1 MSNIK
6 TAVETAISNI
16 KQAANNPYSAS
27 TYTVGEVL
35 MLLSSL
41 LADTGPITGTVGT
54 SVTHLNPPQT
64 EAHLLTKSKVEF
76 IVQRIVETLAE
87 TIENLRTDAV
97 IDEDSIEMTISSGSI
112 SSYHIS
118 IDTDYLTRTI
128 LDESDI
134 ERAIWEA
141 LEDLED
147 EA

>member
-16 KQAANNPYSAS
+16 KQVANNPYSAS

-41 LADTGPITGTVGT
+41 LADTGTVGT
-54 SVTHLNPPQT
+54 TVTHLNPPQT

-76 IVQRIVETLAE
+76 IVQRIVETLTE

-97 IDEDSIEMTISSGSI
+97 VDEDSIEMTISSGSATLD
-112 SSYHIS
+112 HIS

-128 LDESDI
+128 LDEGDI

>member
-16 KQAANNPYSAS
+16 KQVANNPYSAS

-54 SVTHLNPPQT
+54 SVTHLSPPQT

-76 IVQRIVETLAE
+76 IVKRIVETLAE

-97 IDEDSIEMTISSGSI
+97 VDEDSIEMTISSSSV

-118 IDTDYLTRTI
+118 IDTDYLTETI
-128 LDESDI
+128 LDEGDI

-141 LEDLED
+141 LEDLEE